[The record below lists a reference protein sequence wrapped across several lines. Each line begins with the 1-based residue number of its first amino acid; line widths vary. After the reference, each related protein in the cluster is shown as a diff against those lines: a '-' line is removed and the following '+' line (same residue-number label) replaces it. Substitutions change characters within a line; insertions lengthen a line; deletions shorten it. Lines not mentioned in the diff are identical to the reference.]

1 VFVLLFCCL
10 DAFGRIFY
18 KIRPVPPEFAKKW
31 RISAVFVGFLGI
43 ENTKNGG
50 FLGFFAV
57 FALWGS
63 VL

>member
-18 KIRPVPPEFAKKW
+18 KIRPVPPEFAKNGGFLRLLW
-31 RISAVFVGFLGI
+31 VFLGI
-43 ENTKNGG
+43 KNTKNGG
-50 FLGFFAV
+50 FLGFLAV